1 MLIILVKILQIHEEQ
16 CAQVVRLH
24 ATEIDILILFGD
36 VRSDQ
41 IEVRYLGLSLIGHGK
56 TQNLIADFGKI
67 AKDQNLRKLFQI
79 LIGGPNV
86 NLKFLRGM

>member
-24 ATEIDILILFGD
+24 ANEIDILILFGD

-41 IEVRYLGLSLIGHGK
+41 IEVRYLGLSLIGHG
-56 TQNLIADFGKI
+56 TT
-67 AKDQNLRKLFQI
+67 
-79 LIGGPNV
+79 
-86 NLKFLRGM
+86 